1 MHLGLL
7 QIYSIMCLQEE
18 TNKYL
23 FLMEGIM
30 HALVHALVV
39 RSTGHIGMRIF

>member
-7 QIYSIMCLQEE
+7 RIHIITCLQEE

-23 FLMEGIM
+23 FLTEGIM
-30 HALVHALVV
+30 LAVMHALIVG
-39 RSTGHIGMRIF
+39 STGHIGMSIF